1 MFRRRIT
8 PRTAALVLFAA
19 ALLWHAFST
28 PFGHTLIA
36 EAAIFAV
43 FAMSLDLLGGY
54 AGMVSFGHAGF
65 LGVGAYAFTYFAV
78 ILGWPPYAAFALA
91 IVLGAATAAIVG
103 VFVVRTA
110 GVFFIMV
117 TLSISM
123 MFHAWAFRNPTFK
136 GANGMGGI
144 PRLDLSAL
152 GLDTNNPAVFSAL
165 AIAICAAVWIAL
177 EFLVATPFGRTLSA
191 IRQNQS
197 RMRALGCPVFRYHLA
212 AFVLS
217 GTVAALAG
225 VLTAQHA
232 MFISPEIADWLISGD
247 VLIAVIIGGMGTLV
261 GPILG
266 SAILVVLRDTLSSVV
281 QYWFFCLGLVFIF
294 FALFAPRGICGLFL
308 GTPGAHG
315 APKSAPKR

>member
-1 MFRRRIT
+1 MMRHRLARHQIAFG
-8 PRTAALVLFAA
+8 LFAA
-19 ALLWHAFST
+19 AVVWHGFST

-36 EAAIFAV
+36 ETAIFAV
-43 FAMSLDLLGGY
+43 FAISLDLLGGY

-65 LGVGAYAFTYFAV
+65 LGVGAYAYTYFAV
-78 ILGWPPYAAFALA
+78 ILGWPPGAAFALA
-91 IVLGAATAAIVG
+91 LALGAATAVIVG
-103 VFVVRTA
+103 LFVVRTA

-117 TLSISM
+117 TLSLSM

-144 PRLDLSAL
+144 PRLDLSAI
-152 GLDTNNPAVFSAL
+152 GLDTGNAAVFSAL
-165 AIAICAAVWIAL
+165 AIAVCALVWAAM
-177 EFLVATPFGRTLSA
+177 EFLVATPFGRTLAA

-217 GTVAALAG
+217 GAIAALAG

-232 MFISPEIADWLISGD
+232 MFVSPEMANWLVSGD
-247 VLIAVIIGGMGTLV
+247 VLIAVIIGGIGTLV

-266 SAILVVLRDTLSSVV
+266 SAILVVLRDSLSSLVH
-281 QYWFFCLGLVFIF
+281 YWYFCLGLVFIF
-294 FALFAPRGICGLFL
+294 SALFAPRGICGLL
-308 GTPGAHG
+308 LRPA
-315 APKSAPKR
+315 ARP